1 MAIKGLKVRL
11 PECGAIRIGKHVGP
25 IKKTVKGKDYRDI
38 EKLDHFI
45 LTTPDKNDNGDFIQ
59 DVALMDK
66 LKKSKDAILNK
77 DGNLVGIPGRLLY
90 NDIDLNFFTNYQ
102 EYKGGKRA
110 CFGDGEWGQ
119 PLTTKKIKCP
129 CGALTNDEPTCKKH
143 GRLIFVIDASE
154 TLGACHILRTTAIE
168 SMLGSM
174 HLLQQETGGLLAF
187 LPLHLILTARNT
199 IIPTTGQPTK
209 VQNSSVIFRGTI
221 EQLQNKAL
229 EMARAK
235 AKYFVTMDEIELNA
249 KNQIEFDD
257 ESPSEEE
264 QRQISGEFYSD
275 RGKDET
281 TKKQEGPKKEKESP
295 ASEATVDVKPEV
307 EASPE
312 EFTVAWVTNPQKK
325 IIVRFKNKLKITN
338 PDDWAALIKPFEVSS
353 CNQFTENQAN
363 EFISILEKKAGDDI
377 PF

>member
-1 MAIKGLKVRL
+1 
-11 PECGAIRIGKHVGP
+11 
-25 IKKTVKGKDYRDI
+25 
-38 EKLDHFI
+38 
-45 LTTPDKNDNGDFIQ
+45 
-59 DVALMDK
+59 
-66 LKKSKDAILNK
+66 
-77 DGNLVGIPGRLLY
+77 
-90 NDIDLNFFTNYQ
+90 
-102 EYKGGKRA
+102 
-110 CFGDGEWGQ
+110 
-119 PLTTKKIKCP
+119 
-129 CGALTNDEPTCKKH
+129 
-143 GRLIFVIDASE
+143 
-154 TLGACHILRTTAIE
+154 
-168 SMLGSM
+168 
-174 HLLQQETGGLLAF
+174 
-187 LPLHLILTARNT
+187 
-199 IIPTTGQPTK
+199 
-209 VQNSSVIFRGTI
+209 
-221 EQLQNKAL
+221 
-229 EMARAK
+229 MARAK

-325 IIVRFKNKLKITN
+325 IIVRFKNKLKIIN
-338 PDDWAALIKPFEVSS
+338 PDDWAALIKPFGVSS